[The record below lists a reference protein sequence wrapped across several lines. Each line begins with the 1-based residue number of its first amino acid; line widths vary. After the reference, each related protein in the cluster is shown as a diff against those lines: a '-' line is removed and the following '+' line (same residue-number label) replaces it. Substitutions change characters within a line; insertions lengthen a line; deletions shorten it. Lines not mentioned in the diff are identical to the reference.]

1 MNQPVLSPCTGVCTI
16 NASGH
21 CQGCFHTL
29 DEIGSWLLFTPAY
42 RDHLMESVLPEREE
56 SA

>member
-21 CQGCFHTL
+21 CQGCFRTL
-29 DEIGSWLLFTPAY
+29 DEIGAWLQFTPAY
-42 RDHLMESVLPEREE
+42 RDHLMESVLPEREA

>member
-21 CQGCFHTL
+21 CQGCFRTL

>member
-21 CQGCFHTL
+21 CQGCFRTL

-42 RDHLMESVLPEREE
+42 RDHLMESVLPERE
-56 SA
+56 ADA